1 MNCTLKECAEIIKLF
16 GTKCKRLVYMKNS
29 CNCGGSVCTRIE
41 LKGLV
46 VAIGFGDVMI
56 LQQEKVTNNTCVQCY
71 REA

>member
-1 MNCTLKECAEIIKLF
+1 MNCTLKECAEIRKLF

-46 VAIGFGDVMI
+46 VAIGFGDK
-56 LQQEKVTNNTCVQCY
+56 L
-71 REA
+71 